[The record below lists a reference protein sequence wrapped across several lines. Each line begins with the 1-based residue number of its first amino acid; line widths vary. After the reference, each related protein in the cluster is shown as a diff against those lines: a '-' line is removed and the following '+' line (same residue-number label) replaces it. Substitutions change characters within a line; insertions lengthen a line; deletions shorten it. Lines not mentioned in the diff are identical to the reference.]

1 MSATAMSRSNYDRC
15 LALTLSVHT
24 RNKSG
29 ERAPGVRA
37 AGLVS
42 WIGEGSSRRLN
53 GSAVERDALRW
64 GIERVATFEDP
75 SVTVLVPRRSGR
87 MQTSPGSVSTEFGRG
102 CAMGFGE
109 SVARVPPGRTGCIA
123 LRVGIRIDS
132 SIADF
137 DSWHRARSSRWS
149 GLGSGVA
156 GVTHDA
162 RLYDSRR
169 RKGCGVSSI
178 QNQGMG
184 ERRPSHEGSAGRS
197 QVCECVSWAAVPR
210 SCVSVLTGQ
219 VGLTTRL
226 LLVWRPGEAA
236 PFGQAHLRFAW
247 MAFGSFAEP
256 TCGP

>member
-1 MSATAMSRSNYDRC
+1 MGNRACGNVRGSIRGCARSTPQWANTD
-15 LALTLSVHT
+15 VT
-24 RNKSG
+24 RL
-29 ERAPGVRA
+29 
-37 AGLVS
+37 GLYRIS
-42 WIGEGSSRRLN
+42 
-53 GSAVERDALRW
+53 
-64 GIERVATFEDP
+64 
-75 SVTVLVPRRSGR
+75 
-87 MQTSPGSVSTEFGRG
+87 GRG

-210 SCVSVLTGQ
+210 SCVSVLTGRGGSHDSAPS
-219 VGLTTRL
+219 GLETRRSSPVWPSTSEVRMDGVR
-226 LLVWRPGEAA
+226 LVRRADLWPLRNGDRAA
-236 PFGQAHLRFAW
+236 SCHAPKWVPQPP
-247 MAFGSFAEP
+247 E
-256 TCGP
+256 